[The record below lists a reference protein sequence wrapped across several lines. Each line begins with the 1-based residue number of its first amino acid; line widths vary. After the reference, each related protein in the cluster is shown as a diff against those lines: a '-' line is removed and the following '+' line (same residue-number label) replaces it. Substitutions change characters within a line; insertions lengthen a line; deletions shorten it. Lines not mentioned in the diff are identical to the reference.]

1 MMTWD
6 ERVRAIADHGFTP
19 RQAGFLVTVM
29 LYAGVCLGRQ
39 YCAFGRIARGK
50 AMYEFFDRLIEKGCA
65 TARRV
70 RQSNACLYHVH
81 HKPLYE
87 AIGDPDNRHRKPTTL
102 ARAIEKLMVL
112 DGVLATRGQLEWLGT
127 EREKVAYFTLSR
139 RIAHDKLPAVTFRSA
154 QGETVRHFVDKFP
167 IGVAMGERHHVFLYV
182 ATRPMPMD
190 FRLFLERHA
199 ELLRT
204 LPEWTVRLLIPR
216 HLQSARARYEQA
228 FREQVGTPL
237 RRPLIEEL
245 TWFFHTRRAGDPRGD
260 ARFQKA
266 RHAFASPRFR
276 ALYRTWRERGDV
288 VLDATISSTL
298 PEALA
303 RRTGRLECHVLPHTY
318 LHLSSL
324 VGTA

>member
-6 ERVRAIADHGFTP
+6 ERVRAVADHGFTP

-39 YCAFGRIARGK
+39 YCTFARIAYGK
-50 AMYEFFDRLIEKGCA
+50 AVHEFFERVLEKGCA
-65 TARRV
+65 TARRF

-87 AIGDPDNRHRKPTTL
+87 AIGDPDNRHRKPTPL
-102 ARAIEKLMVL
+102 PRAIEKLMVL
-112 DGVLATRGQLEWLGT
+112 DAVLATREQFQWLGT
-127 EREKVAYFTLSR
+127 EREKVTYFTLSR
-139 RIAHDKLPAVTFRSA
+139 RIPQAKLPAVTFRSER
-154 QGETVRHFVDKFP
+154 GETVRHFVDKLP
-167 IGVAMGERHHVFLYV
+167 IGVAPGERHHVFLYL
-182 ATRPMPMD
+182 ATRPMPME

-199 ELLRT
+199 ELLRM
-204 LPEWTVRLLIPR
+204 LPEWTVRLLIPT
-216 HLQSARARYEQA
+216 HLRSAQLRYEQA
-228 FREQVGTPL
+228 FREQIGTPL

-245 TWFFHTRRAGDPRGD
+245 TWFLHTRRAGGRRSDPR
-260 ARFQKA
+260 FEKA
-266 RHAFASPRFR
+266 KLAFASPRFR
-276 ALYRTWRERGDV
+276 ALHRTWLERGDV
-288 VLDATISSTL
+288 VLDATISPTL

-303 RRTGRLECHVLPHTY
+303 RRTGRFECHVLPHTY

>member
-6 ERVRAIADHGFTP
+6 ERVRAVADHGFTP
-19 RQAGFLVTVM
+19 RQSGFIVTVM

-39 YCAFGRIARGK
+39 YCTFARIAYGK
-50 AMYEFFDRLIEKGCA
+50 AVHEFFERLIEKECA
-65 TARRV
+65 TARRF

-87 AIGDPDNRHRKPTTL
+87 AIGDPDNRHRKPTPL

-112 DGVLATRGQLEWLGT
+112 DAVLATRGELEWLGT
-127 EREKVAYFTLSR
+127 ELEKVAHFTLGL
-139 RIAHDKLPAVTFRSA
+139 RIPHTKLPAVTFRSA
-154 QGETVRHFVDKFP
+154 RAETTRHFVDKFP
-167 IGVAMGERHHVFLYV
+167 IGVAAGERHHVFLYL
-182 ATRPMPMD
+182 ATRPMPME

-199 ELLRT
+199 DLLRM
-204 LPEWTVRLLIPR
+204 LPEWTIRLLIPS
-216 HLQSARARYEQA
+216 HLRSAQLRYEQA

-237 RRPLIEEL
+237 RRPVIEEL
-245 TWFFHTRRAGDPRGD
+245 TWFFRTRRAGGRQSD
-260 ARFQKA
+260 ARFEKA

-276 ALYRTWRERGDV
+276 ALYRTWLERGDV
-288 VLDATISSTL
+288 VLEATISPTL

-303 RRTGRLECHVLPHTY
+303 RRRGRLECHVLPHTY